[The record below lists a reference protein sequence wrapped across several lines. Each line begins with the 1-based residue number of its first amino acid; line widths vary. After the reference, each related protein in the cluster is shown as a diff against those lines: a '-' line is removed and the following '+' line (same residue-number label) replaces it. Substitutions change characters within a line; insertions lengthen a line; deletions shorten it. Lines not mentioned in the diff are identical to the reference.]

1 MTILAENLSLTFEW
15 EFVFEMITQP
25 STNNAYRDQPQT
37 LSFYVHI
44 VDSKIIQNA
53 KLEENL
59 DLSCSTLQ
67 ASKHGNINNNNINSK
82 QHKKSMQDAYSSYV
96 VLNSYH

>member
-1 MTILAENLSLTFEW
+1 MTILAENLSLIFEW

-25 STNNAYRDQPQT
+25 STNTAYRDQPQT

-44 VDSKIIQNA
+44 IQNA

-59 DLSCSTLQ
+59 DLYCSTHYKQ
-67 ASKHGNINNNNINSK
+67 AS
-82 QHKKSMQDAYSSYV
+82 MV
-96 VLNSYH
+96 T